1 MSRVHDVTDRSFEA
15 EVLTAGGPVLVEFW
29 AEWAGPSRMVAAT
42 LDEIAGAYEGRLVI
56 AKLNTDH
63 NTATP
68 PTYNVSNLPTLLL
81 FKSGAVV
88 ATRIGALS
96 RGQIEEFLD
105 ANL

>member
-1 MSRVHDVTDRSFEA
+1 MGR
-15 EVLTAGGPVLVEFW
+15 PVRHRANGRDPRLATQVEFW

-56 AKLNTDH
+56 TKLNIDH
-63 NTATP
+63 NTTTP
-68 PTYNVSNLPTLLL
+68 PTYDISALPTLLL
-81 FKSGAVV
+81 FKNGTVT